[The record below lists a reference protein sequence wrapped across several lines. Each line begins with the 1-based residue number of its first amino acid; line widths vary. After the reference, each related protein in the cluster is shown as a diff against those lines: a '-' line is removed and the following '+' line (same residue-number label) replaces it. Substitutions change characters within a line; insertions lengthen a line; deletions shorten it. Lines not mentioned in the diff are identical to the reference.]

1 MLGSISLRLAAWY
14 ALAAT
19 ITLAGLFVVGYQLL
33 GSYLIHGLD
42 QLNSAE
48 YAQIRARLGPK
59 YQKLTATDINERIRA
74 TTKYASVLFYI
85 EVDRPGQRVVF
96 FSNNLDGR
104 ALPDVPHQHRFNGR
118 MPGIGRLRLS
128 EFILPP
134 LDITIATSS
143 EQVYKDMDGYVEVC
157 LGLLGAMLG
166 VSTLIGFALS
176 RMALKPVR
184 LIRQTAQ
191 RIGSD
196 NLSER
201 IPVSGVRDEI
211 SDLARL
217 LNQMFD
223 RLEYSFKE
231 IRRFTAEASH
241 ELKTPLSLI
250 RLQAEKLLVTSN
262 LSLADEESVQMQL
275 EELARLNRIIDEL
288 LFLSRAE
295 ARAITLQLKPLN
307 PGRFLSVFAQD
318 ARVLAEHHGRHFEM
332 HCNGEGLALFE
343 SQRIR
348 QVLLNLLVN
357 ALHASPPGGIVTLIS
372 TLSSGL
378 WRVSLEDQGPG
389 IPESDRERIFER
401 FVRLAK
407 RALDEQGSGLGL
419 AICRSIIELHRGR
432 IWAEAASAAGGLRV
446 VFEIPAGECAASSAA
461 SVTGEL
467 AAVARLADAQ
477 RT

>member
-1 MLGSISLRLAAWY
+1 M
-14 ALAAT
+14 
-19 ITLAGLFVVGYQLL
+19 AGLFVIGYHLL
-33 GSYLIHGLD
+33 GSYLVHGLD
-42 QLNSAE
+42 QLNRAE
-48 YAQIRARLGPK
+48 YEQIRARLGRN
-59 YQKLTATDINERIRA
+59 YQSLTANDINERIRE

-85 EVDRPGQRVVF
+85 EVDRPGKRVVF
-96 FSNNLDGR
+96 YSDNLDGR
-104 ALPDVPHQHRFNGR
+104 ALPDVPHKHEFDGK

-143 EQVYKDMDGYVEVC
+143 EQIYKDMDGYVEVC
-157 LGLLGAMLG
+157 LSLLGAMLG

-176 RMALKPVR
+176 RMALRPVR
-184 LIRQTAQ
+184 LIRQTAL

-250 RLQAEKLLVTSN
+250 RLQAEKLLVRSD
-262 LSLADEESVQMQL
+262 LSSADEESVQMQL
-275 EELARLNRIIDEL
+275 EELARLNRIIEEL

-295 ARAITLQLKPLN
+295 AKAITLHLTRQVPEM
-307 PGRFLSVFAQD
+307 FLSAFAQD
-318 ARVLAEHHGRHFEM
+318 ARVLAEHYDQHFELR
-332 HCNGEGLALFE
+332 CWGEGTAAFE
-343 SQRIR
+343 TQRIR

-357 ALHASPPGGIVTLIS
+357 ALQASPPNGIVTLVS
-372 TLSSGL
+372 TLSGGL

-389 IPESDRERIFER
+389 LAARDRERIFER
-401 FVRLAK
+401 FVRFGK
-407 RALDEQGSGLGL
+407 RAEEQQGSGLGL
-419 AICRSIIELHRGR
+419 AICRSIIELHHGK
-432 IWAEAASAAGGLRV
+432 IWAEAASMSGGLRV
-446 VFEIPAGECAASSAA
+446 VFEIPVANSAFPSESSRTDDSVAPSSLGASKSI
-461 SVTGEL
+461 
-467 AAVARLADAQ
+467 
-477 RT
+477 